1 MVITL
6 FRTIILYLV
15 VIFSLRIM
23 GKRQIGELQ
32 PGELVITILI
42 SECAAAP
49 IQDLNRP
56 IISGIVSIFSL
67 VILEIALSF
76 LTMKVPFFRKL
87 IDGTPVIVIANG
99 KLQQQTMKKLRLS
112 IEDLTNTLRQKGY
125 FNLED
130 IAYCIVETDGNLSIL
145 PIPKET
151 PTTAKMVGY
160 KQENQ
165 GLPCIIVADGKIN
178 QKFLEEC
185 NMTTDD
191 VKKIAEKEK
200 VALQDIFILS
210 ADKSHNYTLVR
221 KEKNS

>member
-6 FRTIILYLV
+6 FRTILLYLV

-56 IISGIVSIFSL
+56 IISGIISIFSL
-67 VILEIALSF
+67 VILEIVFSF
-76 LTMKVPFFRKL
+76 LTMKLPFFRKM
-87 IDGTPVIVIANG
+87 IDGSPAIVIADG
-99 KLQQQTMKKLRLS
+99 KIKQQTMKKLRLS

-145 PIPKET
+145 PAPKET
-151 PTTAKMVGY
+151 PATAQMVGFV
-160 KQENQ
+160 KEDE
-165 GLPCIIVADGKIN
+165 GLPCVIVADGKIN
-178 QKFLEEC
+178 RKFLSQC
-185 NMTTDD
+185 NMTEED
-191 VKKIAEKEK
+191 VMEITRREK
-200 VALQDIFILS
+200 VKLKDVFMLT
-210 ADKSHNYTLVR
+210 ADRNHNYSLIR
-221 KEKNS
+221 KEL